1 MRAGCVEMG
10 KRAGWERAYLAR
22 KSQEERRG
30 RLGEGAGWERESV
43 CVYLAV
49 HVTEGD
55 VGGLAGVAAVLERV
69 AVAQKPAEDA
79 MLPRMNAE

>member
-1 MRAGCVEMG
+1 MRERAG
-10 KRAGWERAYLAR
+10 RER
-22 KSQEERRG
+22 
-30 RLGEGAGWERESV
+30 EGA
-43 CVYLAV
+43 YLAV
-49 HVTEGD
+49 HVAEGD